1 MCPTGYQHN
10 SFVATHA
17 LEHEKYTTLCSGNRR
32 TRNKIVLADENK
44 NISEEHLVSEG
55 LNNLFKNATQSL
67 HINENPYIIDEPSK

>member
-17 LEHEKYTTLCSGNRR
+17 LEHEKYTTLWSGNRR